1 MLHAV
6 ARSTRPI
13 TSIKGPQGWRPA
25 QLSYWRQSQPL
36 GACSRSGGGLEE
48 GECVAFWECFLHEC
62 SSALSQAAGWW
73 LTSALL
79 CRLGSGIFLRHRFN
93 ISLSVNH
100 VCQILSWPVMHI
112 KQCFEL
118 VCMLAF
124 EFFVHVNA
132 FFFFHWLSIKA
143 YGLRC
148 GFSQPRHILHL
159 IYVHH
164 VNIEH
169 LLKDTVIL

>member
-25 QLSYWRQSQPL
+25 QLSYWRQSQPP

-73 LTSALL
+73 LTSAGQQDFSQAPFQHQSLYKPCVPDSVL
-79 CRLGSGIFLRHRFN
+79 ACDAYQAVLW
-93 ISLSVNH
+93 ISVH
-100 VCQILSWPVMHI
+100 VSFQILCAR
-112 KQCFEL
+112 QCSK
-118 VCMLAF
+118 V
-124 EFFVHVNA
+124 
-132 FFFFHWLSIKA
+132 FFFSFFSLTIN
-143 YGLRC
+143 YGSEC
-148 GFSQPRHILHL
+148 EINQPRHVAFHMMFHICSSC
-159 IYVHH
+159 
-164 VNIEH
+164 
-169 LLKDTVIL
+169 